1 MWAGRHVP
9 EIRHDGETTKMRK
22 IIGILLLGLIC
33 AAAPGCRYTAK
44 MGEEFRQLKRD
55 IDQTVFGLDDRPVEE
70 D

>member
-1 MWAGRHVP
+1 
-9 EIRHDGETTKMRK
+9 MRK